1 MLKLHL
7 SDKRQTANTEGIQVS
22 RCISATVKQSF
33 RWIFFY
39 FFFPSLAH
47 SLCAAQ
53 PWLGLEANLFQT
65 STAGNICPAYR

>member
-7 SDKRQTANTEGIQVS
+7 SDKSQTASTEGIQAS

-33 RWIFFY
+33 QRVPLPSPSS
-39 FFFPSLAH
+39 FPPRSK
-47 SLCAAQ
+47 AQ
-53 PWLGLEANLFQT
+53 AGLEANLFKT